1 MIPDG
6 CFFTFL
12 QDNPNHI
19 AVATCLSSD
28 HHLIWGLPN
37 LVRSP
42 SWKTLKISVFKPEWF
57 LVSLAKQLWGH
68 TCLVTC
74 HAQHDPCKVTQV
86 SCSDVYGVGSMD
98 GDEGNGDG
106 FDGWCCLCR
115 TPYGFSPERRHPF
128 NTTLKVW
135 NDLDGSQK
143 IKEFEAFDP

>member
-1 MIPDG
+1 MVVFSRSFKTIQISLL
-6 CFFTFL
+6 L
-12 QDNPNHI
+12 QLVFP
-19 AVATCLSSD
+19 ATITSFGVCLTWSARRRG
-28 HHLIWGLPN
+28 I
-37 LVRSP
+37 
-42 SWKTLKISVFKPEWF
+42 TLQISVFKPEWL

-98 GDEGNGDG
+98 GDEG
-106 FDGWCCLCR
+106 FDGWCCLCG